1 MSDSNEFL
9 IFTGK
14 TDMIGH
20 TTKAG
25 VKLTGYIVD
34 GRISPHTTIE
44 EELWDKFDCII
55 YKGLYKG
62 KTVAVKFDY
71 NQLRSGVSTT
81 TTALNMF
88 KEHNI
93 PIYEWFIDSFEDEYE
108 CDISLIVMEQLSPVV
123 KEQTLTMLSTI
134 IPMCFKYKSF
144 MAHGDI
150 KPDNIMYSK
159 STNTHYLIDYDNV
172 SMEPLMYGYIRTAQ
186 TPLYATQSLIATPTI
201 ITLKQD
207 LIELILSANSIY
219 YGEEA
224 FGPDRRYKQQSMI
237 WNKDKFTPK
246 RMFSTLYLCAL
257 NIDERNITDVDEKL
271 LLHIV
276 ELLTQK
282 TNDKLSL
289 IQDMITIKH
298 YTNTQILQNL

>member
-1 MSDSNEFL
+1 
-9 IFTGK
+9 
-14 TDMIGH
+14 
-20 TTKAG
+20 
-25 VKLTGYIVD
+25 
-34 GRISPHTTIE
+34 
-44 EELWDKFDCII
+44 
-55 YKGLYKG
+55 
-62 KTVAVKFDY
+62 
-71 NQLRSGVSTT
+71 
-81 TTALNMF
+81 
-88 KEHNI
+88 
-93 PIYEWFIDSFEDEYE
+93 
-108 CDISLIVMEQLSPVV
+108 MEQLSSVV

-134 IPMCFKYKSF
+134 IPTCFKYKSF

-207 LIELILSANSIY
+207 LIELILSANTIY

-224 FGPDRRYKQQSMI
+224 FGPDCRYKQQSMI

-257 NIDERNITDVDEKL
+257 NIEERNTTDVDEKL

-282 TNDKLSL
+282 ANDKLSL

-298 YTNTQILQNL
+298 YTNSQIIQNL